1 MSGASFGQKI
11 AALKPG
17 AFTTLCKVQPT
28 GALQARKGTSG
39 AVALYWRYSIGSKSE
54 RVRIGL
60 YDSSAPPK
68 SLTKT
73 SGGYSVAAATRAAEA
88 HAIEHYE
95 NRGAGGRPALL
106 AAARAAE
113 HAAAEAVERASS
125 TTLKSLLSA
134 YCDYLQALGRGSHR
148 DARSIFKLHVEV
160 PWPDIASLPA
170 KDVTGEQFA
179 DMMRRLIDCGKGRTA
194 NKLRSYARAA
204 YQTAKAARSK
214 PSIPVAFKA
223 YTVQANPVADTEPDE
238 RHNKPDKRPLH
249 ANELRKYW
257 HELKRTPGFR
267 GAVLRLHLLT
277 GAQRIQQ
284 FVTVK
289 TSDVRRDAFTL
300 MDGKGR
306 PGKPPRPHSIPF
318 IKPAA
323 EAVVKCAPA
332 GLWAFSTD
340 GGETHLAATT
350 LSRWAA
356 VVAANAGIDRF
367 EAKRVRSGVETLL
380 ASARVSQEHRGRL
393 QSHGVSGVQA
403 RHYDGHEYMDE
414 KREALLM
421 LHCLLEGPNA
431 TNPRKPTESSTEAAG
446 RRSVRKAG
454 HTSST

>member
-1 MSGASFGQKI
+1 VSAASLGQRI

-28 GALQARKGTSG
+28 GALQARKETSG
-39 AVALYWRYSIGSKSE
+39 AVAFYWRYSIGTKSE

-68 SLTKT
+68 SLSKT
-73 SGGYSVAAATRAAEA
+73 PGGYSIAAATRAAEA
-88 HAIEHYE
+88 HAIQHYE
-95 NRGAGGRPALL
+95 HRDAGGRPALL
-106 AAARAAE
+106 AAERAAQR
-113 HAAAEAVERASS
+113 AAAEATERASS
-125 TTLKSLLSA
+125 TTLKNLLSA
-134 YCDYLQALGRGSHR
+134 YCDYLQALGRRSHK

-160 PWPDIASLPA
+160 AWPEVASLPA

-179 DMMRRLIDCGKGRTA
+179 DMMRRLIDRGKGRTA

-223 YTVQANPVADTEPDE
+223 YAVQVNPVADTEPDE
-238 RHNKPDKRPLH
+238 QHNKPDKRPLH
-249 ANELRKYW
+249 ANELRQYW
-257 HELKRTPGFR
+257 CELKKTQGFR

-289 TSDVRRDAFTL
+289 TSDVRSDAFTL

-318 IKPAA
+318 ITPAA
-323 EAVVKCAPA
+323 AALVECAPA
-332 GLWAFSTD
+332 GSWAFSTD

-356 VVAANAGIDRF
+356 DVAANVGIDRF
-367 EAKRVRSGVETLL
+367 EAKRIRSGVETLL

-403 RHYDGHEYMDE
+403 RHYDGHEYIDE
-414 KREALLM
+414 KREALLT
-421 LHCLLEGPNA
+421 LYRLLEETNA
-431 TNPRKPTESSTEAAG
+431 TNRRKRGESTTGAG
-446 RRSVRKAG
+446 RRS
-454 HTSST
+454 ST